1 MLCRTLSVA
10 VFLIVVAPMAVHAE
24 CNAVCRRLCSQDPG
38 DQTVAN
44 CIRLWGCI
52 NEKYGRDAVKFMG
65 KLPPRECRHLYKP
78 KK

>member
-10 VFLIVVAPMAVHAE
+10 VILIVGLSASVHAE
-24 CNAVCRRLCSQDPG
+24 CNAVCRRLCNQDPG

-44 CIRLWGCI
+44 CIKLWSCI
-52 NEKYGRDAVKFMG
+52 NEKYGRDAVKFSG
-65 KLPPRECRHLYKP
+65 KAPPRECRHLYKP